1 MTADRLV
8 DPGAIEAALATLM
21 RGAGRA
27 DTGRIPLCFPVNP
40 GELNSAIRE
49 SVDGGE
55 PVVIAVI
62 ADDLGQLDRDLM
74 LAAIGL
80 IAREAVPVTRICG
93 VHVLAGAAVDD
104 IAAVALFLGQAA
116 AVTGQ
121 VIAVGAPR

>member
-1 MTADRLV
+1 MTAARLV
-8 DPGAIEAALATLM
+8 DPGAIKAALATLTQ
-21 RGAGRA
+21 GAGRA
-27 DTGRIPLCFPVNP
+27 DIGRIPLCFPVNP
-40 GELNSAIRE
+40 GELNSMIRD

-80 IAREAVPVTRICG
+80 HAREAAPLTRICA
-93 VHVLAGAAVDD
+93 VHVLEGAAADD

>member
-21 RGAGRA
+21 HGTGRA
-27 DTGRIPLCFPVNP
+27 DIGRIPLSFPINP
-40 GELNSAIRE
+40 GELNSAIRD

-62 ADDLGQLDRDLM
+62 ADDLGQLERDLM

-80 IAREAVPVTRICG
+80 YAREAAPGTRICA
-93 VHVLAGAAVDD
+93 VHVLAGAAADD
-104 IAAVALFLGQAA
+104 IAAVALFLGKAA